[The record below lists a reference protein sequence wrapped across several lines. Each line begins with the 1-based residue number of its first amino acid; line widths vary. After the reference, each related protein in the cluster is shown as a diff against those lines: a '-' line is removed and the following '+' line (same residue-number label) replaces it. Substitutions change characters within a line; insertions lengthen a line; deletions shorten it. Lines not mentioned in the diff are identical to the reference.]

1 MTDENH
7 ISYSFKSGRFK
18 IPFLLLLL
26 RPHVLGKE
34 KAVQEFLLGET
45 ILQES
50 GAARYLHIA
59 QTKT

>member
-1 MTDENH
+1 MKTIFHTLLKVVE
-7 ISYSFKSGRFK
+7 FK